1 VAPKK
6 PPIDTTATQGG
17 DPLAA
22 DFRNFLFVIWGHLG
36 LPAPTGVQYDI
47 ARYLQHGPRRR
58 VVMAFRGVGKSWI
71 TAAYVLWLLYRNA
84 DHKVM
89 VVSASADR
97 ARHFSLF
104 CKRLIEEV
112 AHLQHLKPRP
122 GQRTS
127 LEAFDVGPAK
137 TDQSP
142 SVKSVG
148 ITGQLTGSRADTI
161 VADDVEVANNSDT
174 VGKREK
180 LAEQV
185 KEFDAVL
192 KPGGEVVY
200 LGTAQTEESL
210 YTKQLEARGY
220 EVRIWPVRYPTADQR
235 TKYGSRLAPW
245 ITDQIFRGT
254 PEGSPV
260 EPTRFPDS
268 EITERELSYGRAG
281 FALQFM
287 LDTAL
292 SDADRYPLRLRD
304 LIVMSCH
311 PRLAPVELHWGGGSE
326 QVVPD
331 LPQVGFTGDRWH
343 RPFMVS
349 KENWAPY
356 QGVTMFIDPAG
367 RGKDECAYAVVAMS
381 RGMLFLLDCRGLTG
395 GYSEENL
402 RKLAEAAKRWG
413 VKAIRV
419 ESNFGD
425 GMFLRLLQPVL
436 QQVYPCTT
444 EEVRSSKQK
453 ELRIIDTLEPVLNRH
468 LLVVDEALVREDA
481 SNYNQHPVEKAHQ
494 FALFWQL
501 THITREKGALLHDD
515 RLDAL
520 AGATAYWTEQLG
532 LDHEEAARRHR
543 DGLLEKELEGFID
556 EATGGS
562 SRGTLWFSLPRSEGV
577 RIGSP

>member
-1 VAPKK
+1 VAKPK
-6 PPIDTTATQGG
+6 TQPQA

-22 DFRNFLFVIWGHLG
+22 DFRNFAFLIWHHLG
-36 LPAPTGVQYDI
+36 LPSPTPVQYDI
-47 ARYLQHGPRRR
+47 ARFLQHGPRRR
-58 VVMAFRGVGKSWI
+58 IIMAFRGIGKSWI
-71 TAAYVLWLLYRNA
+71 TSAYVLWLLYRNP

-104 CKRLIEEV
+104 CKRLIEEI
-112 AHLQHLKPRP
+112 AELQHLKPRP

-127 LEAFDVGPAK
+127 LEAFDVGPAQ

-200 LGTAQTEESL
+200 LGTAQTEESI

-220 EVRIWPVRYPTADQR
+220 QVRIWPVRYPTQEQR
-235 TKYGSRLAPW
+235 EKYGARLAPW
-245 ITDQIFRGT
+245 ITDQIFRGAA
-254 PEGSPV
+254 EGSPV
-260 EPTRFPDS
+260 EPTRFSDA

-304 LIVMSCH
+304 LIVLPLH
-311 PRLAPVELHWGGGSE
+311 PKIAPVELHWGSGGD
-326 QVVPD
+326 QVIND
-331 LPQVGFTGDRWH
+331 LPQVGFSGDRWH

-356 QGVTMFIDPAG
+356 QGVVMFIDPAG
-367 RGKDECAYAVVAMS
+367 RGKDECAYAIVAMS
-381 RGMLFLLDCRGLTG
+381 RGMLFLLDCKGLLG
-395 GYSEENL
+395 GYTDENL
-402 RKLAEAAKRWG
+402 VKLAQAAKRWG
-413 VKAIRV
+413 VKTIRV

-436 QQVYPCTT
+436 QQHYPVTT

-468 LLVVDEALVREDA
+468 LLVVDEALIRQDA
-481 SNYNQHPVEKAHQ
+481 ANYNGHAVEKAHQ
-494 FALFWQL
+494 YQLFWQM
-501 THITREKGALLHDD
+501 THITRERGALLHDD

-520 AGATAYWTEQLG
+520 AGAVAYWTEQLG
-532 LDHEEAARRHR
+532 LDHVEAAKKHR
-543 DGLLEKELEGFID
+543 EELLDRDLERFI
-556 EATGGS
+556 EEVTGGTPHGNLWVNLGWS
-562 SRGTLWFSLPRSEGV
+562 SRSS
-577 RIGSP
+577 